1 MKYLKLF
8 NNDTEYQQFI
18 DGEDYIEHHIVGVKT
33 NQNTPS
39 LKFKE
44 KVELI
49 NFYLYNIKYQCEEG
63 MTWREWINSPYNTGD
78 LVIGTCDCDD
88 LCAIDPEG
96 DIITNGQGDVVL
108 DWTFNLVSPDMLIPQ
123 DDVEIYLVE
132 YYFEMCHGEISPS

>member
-63 MTWREWINSPYNTGD
+63 MTWRDFVNSKYNIETIYKRFEINEN
-78 LVIGTCDCDD
+78 I
-88 LCAIDPEG
+88 
-96 DIITNGQGDVVL
+96 NGV
-108 DWTFNLVSPDMLIPQ
+108 NLENSLEFIFKMVMLKLNHLI
-123 DDVEIYLVE
+123 
-132 YYFEMCHGEISPS
+132 